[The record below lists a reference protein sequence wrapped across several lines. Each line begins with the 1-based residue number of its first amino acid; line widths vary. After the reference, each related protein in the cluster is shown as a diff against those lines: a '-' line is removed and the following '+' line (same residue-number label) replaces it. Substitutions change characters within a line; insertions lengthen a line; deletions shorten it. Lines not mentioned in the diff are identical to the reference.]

1 MYSLKC
7 IKSIKNMQECIVD
20 TFILFIL
27 NYAIKFKFN
36 IYIHYMP
43 FILFYI
49 HAGLIV
55 SKHLQKHGQMSSL

>member
-7 IKSIKNMQECIVD
+7 IKSIKNMQERIAD
-20 TFILFIL
+20 ISILFIL

-36 IYIHYMP
+36 IYIEMP

-49 HAGLIV
+49 QYMQG
-55 SKHLQKHGQMSSL
+55 